1 MRALDLMRDKRE
13 QLSTMGTQAREKA
26 RAKGVNAYFIDET
39 HPDFITEERPD
50 ETRVIVDDAKHP
62 GKFAAE

>member
-1 MRALDLMRDKRE
+1 MRALDLMSNKRE
-13 QLSTMGTQAREKA
+13 QLSHMGKMAREQA
-26 RAKGVNAYFIDET
+26 HAKGVNAYFIDDT

-50 ETRVIVDDAKHP
+50 ETRVSVDGTQQP

>member
-13 QLSTMGTQAREKA
+13 QLSTMGRQAREKA

-39 HPDFITEERPD
+39 QPDFITEERPD
-50 ETRVIVDDAKHP
+50 ETRVMVDGSQQA